1 MTLPSFLNELLE
13 RCPKAG
19 DGVNPWLYQV
29 AKQLHVHMDPDE
41 MFTLL

>member
-1 MTLPSFLNELLE
+1 MPAFINDLLE
-13 RCPKAG
+13 RYSKAG
-19 DGVNPWLYQV
+19 DGVNPWLYEV